1 MPEKQLLHL
10 VIGGELK
17 SLDGAPEFKNLKQ
30 VDLVG
35 AYPNYGEAMKAW
47 RAKAQSTVDNALMR
61 YFIIH
66 AHRLLDPDSD
76 HEDDHDH

>member
-1 MPEKQLLHL
+1 MADEPAKQLLHI

-17 SLDGAPEFKNLKQ
+17 SVQGTEFKDLKA

-35 AYPNYGEAMKAW
+35 AYPNYAEAHKAW
-47 RAKAQSTVDNALMR
+47 RGKAQATVDNALMR

-66 AHRLLDPDSD
+66 AHRMLDPSKD
-76 HEDDHDH
+76 

>member
-1 MPEKQLLHL
+1 MPDRQLLHL

-17 SLDGAPEFKNLKQ
+17 SLDGPAEFKDLKA

-35 AYPNYGEAMKAW
+35 AYPDYQQALTAW
-47 RAKAQSTVDNALMR
+47 RGKAQSTVDNAHMR

-66 AHRLLDPDSD
+66 AHKLLDPESD
-76 HEDDHDH
+76 HSHEH

>member
-1 MPEKQLLHL
+1 MPDRQLLHL

-17 SLDGAPEFKNLKQ
+17 TLEGPPEFRDLSK

-35 AYPNYGEAMKAW
+35 AFPSYQEALRAW
-47 RAKAQSTVDNALMR
+47 RAKAQETVDNAHMR

-76 HEDDHDH
+76 EDHEH